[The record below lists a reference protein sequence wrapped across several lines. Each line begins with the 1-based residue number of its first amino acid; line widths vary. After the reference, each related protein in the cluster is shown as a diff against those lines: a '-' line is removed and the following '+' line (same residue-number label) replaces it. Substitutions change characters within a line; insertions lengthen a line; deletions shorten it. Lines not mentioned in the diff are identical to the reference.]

1 MIEEPVT
8 KAPAGP
14 EQMQAKSPPASVLE
28 GVNAVM
34 HSWTYERMLK
44 VHTVCIV
51 LAIVSGLIAGF
62 DALRWAIFGMSIM
75 VLLSSELANTAV
87 ERLADSMAGRK
98 YNELAKE
105 AKDIA
110 AGAVICAAWAAL
122 SVQIVLLISSP
133 ALQKLGL
140 ALFKL

>member
-1 MIEEPVT
+1 MIKEPVSKET
-8 KAPAGP
+8 VDKV
-14 EQMQAKSPPASVLE
+14 AKSEPASVLA

-34 HSWTYERMLK
+34 QSWTYERMLK

-51 LAIVSGLIAGF
+51 LAIISGLLAGF

-122 SVQIVLLISSP
+122 SVQIVLLLSSP
-133 ALQKLGL
+133 GMQKLGL
-140 ALFKL
+140 GIPNF